1 MSCRHFIA
9 GRGPCI
15 LLILAFMMVPVHGT
29 ADVDAPVPAPSATP
43 PSVQTEAQSPLGDR
57 RLFFTPQQRHDA
69 TAGPN
74 PVAEHGTDVDT
85 PEGQPASDAG
95 VSPSGRDL
103 TSRRS
108 EGSGLST
115 SSDSAGVYFDGFVS
129 GPRGTRLLVNGLP
142 CLVRG
147 VPLEQAGQKSGGVD
161 CPAVTRSRPRLSLA
175 LVRGRLQVSRGKSVM
190 GLLRPGQG
198 L

>member
-1 MSCRHFIA
+1 MTIRLWGRRHGVTILM
-9 GRGPCI
+9 I
-15 LLILAFMMVPVHGT
+15 LLPVAWPLEPMAESSVVPDSSMARESAESALHG
-29 ADVDAPVPAPSATP
+29 
-43 PSVQTEAQSPLGDR
+43 R

-69 TAGPN
+69 TAGLN
-74 PVAEHGTDVDT
+74 PVAEHNTEVDT
-85 PEGQPASDAG
+85 PEGQSARNEG

-147 VPLEQAGQKSGGVD
+147 VPLEQAGQKRGGVD